1 MRKLTFPV
9 LCIALSACMQPC
21 ALAPENMSDF
31 KPLMFH
37 NVVREGE
44 EDPYQEGKQRLAE
57 AAACMETLTD
67 AEKCSFA
74 LALVHEF
81 DVELTARGLDTRA
94 PDFITDFALAV
105 NSNPEVAQA
114 DESMWSDMLNWQGV
128 YGRAIA
134 QLTPELQ
141 QKLRHDYM
149 VVLMD
154 SYAAYMIARYA
165 ELNNTLPAD
174 QRAKARSIVAL
185 IASHADGE
193 FGHRDTGLDEIEGYT
208 PQQLDMKRI
217 RPQYQGS

>member
-1 MRKLTFPV
+1 
-9 LCIALSACMQPC
+9 
-21 ALAPENMSDF
+21 MSDF

-44 EDPYQEGKQRLAE
+44 EDPYKEGKQQLAE
-57 AAACMETLTD
+57 ATARMETLTD

-74 LALVHEF
+74 LALVYEY
-81 DVELTARGLDTRA
+81 DKELTALGLNA
-94 PDFITDFALAV
+94 GEPDFITVFALAA
-105 NSNPEVAQA
+105 NNNPEVAQA
-114 DESMWSDMLNWQGV
+114 DKSMWSDMLNWQGV

-134 QLTPELQ
+134 RLTPELQ
-141 QKLRHDYM
+141 QKLGHDYM
-149 VVLMD
+149 GALMD